1 MSILKGLFTDFSGPS
16 ALDLLTQ
23 FRKKF
28 VTLAERRTAELRAEI
43 DTYESIGPSAEL
55 RGVYDEY
62 ESLRYFEQ
70 ELNRLI
76 TAFMNEAREPLIALL
91 CRIEPWN
98 TSTVTRPPLLAE
110 RIPSFDETIPGK
122 PTGNECGPR
131 SAAGKDESNGT

>member
-1 MSILKGLFTDFSGPS
+1 MENIYMGFSGPS
-16 ALDLLTQ
+16 ALDLLTE

-62 ESLRYFEQ
+62 ESLRYFEN

-76 TAFMNEAREPLIALL
+76 TAFANEAREPLIELL

-98 TSTVTRPPLLAE
+98 TSTVTRPSMTSLAQGI
-110 RIPSFDETIPGK
+110 RQDA
-122 PTGNECGPR
+122 
-131 SAAGKDESNGT
+131 AAGKDELK